1 MTALSP
7 LGVHPG
13 GVQDRPAAG
22 SGAYPQPWH
31 RRSRGIQM
39 TEPGCQ
45 RRDLDRKIRPVRSA
59 AQVLEP
65 PARGIVHPGHSTV
78 CAEDDQPGAVR
89 RVFQVAGLPQQARPQ
104 TLGEVRGEALH
115 KPRLVPRERRL
126 GLLAMQ
132 ADVTPAGVPHPQ
144 HRAQLVLQPQRREDV
159 PVTVT
164 LRRVTAGR
172 LHQRAHAC
180 RVAGQFGPLV
190 DVLVQELVL
199 DEIGA
204 GFLRQFLAVGLGEQ
218 QGRRVRGRPPQRVD
232 GHGLPQSRQDRGPE
246 PVCVQPRPAGPDYSG
261 GEIVE
266 RRTGEHGSLISGI
279 ESRLRATTS

>member
-1 MTALSP
+1 MIALVAV
-7 LGVHPG
+7 GIHPG

-22 SGAYPQPWH
+22 SGPYPQPGH

-39 TEPGCQ
+39 AEPGRQ
-45 RRDLDRKIRPVRSA
+45 RRDLDRKIRSVRPA

-65 PARGIVHPGHSTV
+65 PARGIVHPGHSAV
-78 CAEDDQPGAVR
+78 CAEDDQPRAVR

-104 TLGEVRGEALH
+104 ALGEVRGEALH
-115 KPRLVPRERRL
+115 EPRLVPRERRL
-126 GLLAMQ
+126 GDFAMQ

-159 PVTVT
+159 PVPLTPRGVP
-164 LRRVTAGR
+164 AGR

-180 RVAGQFGPLV
+180 RVAGQLGPLV
-190 DVLVQELVL
+190 DVLAQELVL

-218 QGRRVRGRPPQRVD
+218 QGRRVRGRPPQCVD
-232 GHGLPQSRQDRGPE
+232 GHRFPQSRQDRRPE
-246 PVCVQPRPAGPDYSG
+246 RVRVQPRPAGPDDCG

-266 RRTGEHGSLISGI
+266 RRTGEHGSPISC
-279 ESRLRATTS
+279 R